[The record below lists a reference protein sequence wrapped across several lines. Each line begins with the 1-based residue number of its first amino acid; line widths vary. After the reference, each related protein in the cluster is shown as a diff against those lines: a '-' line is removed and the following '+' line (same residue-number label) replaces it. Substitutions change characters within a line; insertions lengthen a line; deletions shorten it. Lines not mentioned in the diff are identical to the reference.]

1 MGALVEINTDG
12 LAKLADT
19 ISFALGGTARGERKM
34 AEAKAYAAELEAKTN
49 NKIALIKAQGEDAL
63 ANYVAAKESR
73 KLRNTMAVIEKA
85 QSHFTEGEQVSDE
98 PVDEGWKNRFFNIV
112 EEISDDELR
121 EIWGRVLA
129 GEIKKPKSYSLRT
142 LETLRNITKEEAAV
156 IVKAASFSINYEMVY
171 KESSLSLSEKLLL
184 QELGLMLDDGLGI
197 EYTWTVKGKSK
208 VLIILDNN
216 SLFVLDNDNENAI
229 KCNGELVKFEA
240 GADMFGMAR
249 ILNMTK
255 KIPDFDYQKFFL
267 LYSDLW
273 CEKITR
279 SKFVSIN
286 MKDTHPAS
294 FLRVNAVVQQF
305 DEFYETF
312 DIKSSDKMYLP
323 PEKRIR
329 F

>member
-73 KLRNTMAVIEKA
+73 KMRNTIAVIEKA
-85 QSHFTEGEQVSDE
+85 QSHFSEGEKVSDE

-142 LETLRNITKEEAAV
+142 LETLRNLTKEEAAI
-156 IVKAASFSINYEMVY
+156 IVKAASFTIKNECVY
-171 KESSLSLSEKLLL
+171 KNAPLSLTEKLLL
-184 QELGLMLDDGLGI
+184 QEIGLMLDDGLGL
-197 EYTWTVKGKSK
+197 EYQWKVNGKTQFSIVIDDNYLFKLHNDSDNIVDCNTEVYKLSTAGKEIFRLVTINNESRESFYKTLASHFKTKGISHVSKHKILSTIPQVRYLTV
-208 VLIILDNN
+208 
-216 SLFVLDNDNENAI
+216 
-229 KCNGELVKFEA
+229 GEE
-240 GADMFGMAR
+240 
-249 ILNMTK
+249 I
-255 KIPDFDYQKFFL
+255 
-267 LYSDLW
+267 
-273 CEKITR
+273 
-279 SKFVSIN
+279 
-286 MKDTHPAS
+286 
-294 FLRVNAVVQQF
+294 
-305 DEFYETF
+305 
-312 DIKSSDKMYLP
+312 
-323 PEKRIR
+323 
-329 F
+329 